1 MGRARS
7 EPPARTGAEGTA
19 ATGIEPRPRWLA
31 EVVPTNPA
39 PPPPAA
45 SYVTIVHSGAP
56 GAPIGGHPLLD
67 FMKVGS
73 EIPGR
78 YVYLSPDGER
88 GAELGRGGIGRVLVA
103 MDDHVGREVAIKELL
118 VEPGNDASAPDP
130 EMASRFLAEAR
141 ITGQLEHPN
150 IVPVYEL
157 GRRVDGRLYYTMRV
171 VRGET
176 MSAVL
181 ERAQSLPARLALLSH
196 FAGLCNAI
204 AYAHSR
210 GVVHRDIKPDNV
222 MIGEF
227 GETIVLDWG
236 IAKVKGQPEMPGA
249 RVPRGIGFV
258 GETLHGDLVGTPLF
272 MSPEQ
277 ASGEVDQ
284 IDEASDVWSLGV
296 VLFVLLTGRP
306 PFLGKTTEEVVKRVI
321 EARAV
326 AVQKLEPLAPPELC
340 AVVDRALSREKS
352 QRYPSVRELNADISA
367 FMSGARVGAY
377 EYSLFE
383 LLRRFYR
390 KNRAAAIVGA
400 VAVLSL
406 FVVATELSRRILW
419 QRDRALLA
427 EQMALEKERVA
438 RQSLAEVFTERA
450 LNAGLEGDVVGA
462 ELYAARAL
470 ISGERPDAR
479 GSVIAG
485 TNRHDVVPLSDDMDF
500 SSCATLAS
508 SGNGAVACARDREV
522 LLWSPGGPSTIHLRV
537 EGPPVQLALSGDGQT
552 LLTAFADGRFIAYD
566 TQSQAPRAQFRAAAG
581 ETAAF
586 ALSEDGSRFLTSAES
601 GWAQLWD
608 TASAQ
613 PIART
618 SLGEPVTQRALSP
631 SGRRVVLGGRL
642 GALLIW
648 EPETGQRIQLEGHR
662 GTITAA
668 AFSRRD
674 DVLASAGSDRALSLW
689 NAVTGKRLAP
699 PLRDLGTPQSIGWA
713 PDGLSLVFGSDDR
726 MLGLV
731 DARHPNYAERV
742 RGHAGA
748 VLLASFAAADRL
760 VSVGPQNGLRQWSFA
775 RPKLPRELSHKAN
788 VLATAFVGPDLLA
801 TAGLAQEGV
810 CLWQITE
817 ERCKTRLPVRDG
829 QVRALAIH
837 AAGNRLAVGTSLGLL
852 TIWNLATALPEHVIM
867 ASSDQI
873 RSLEFATDGRTLL
886 SAGTEG
892 SALLWDVASG
902 QSIQRFTAGAPLQD
916 AILDSARARVVLG
929 TRNGELELW
938 GLDGKKQ
945 RSLPAHAEWIMDL
958 AYHAP
963 SARLA
968 SAGGNGEIAV
978 WAIDTLQKLGAWRAH
993 EGRVSSIDFSLAGDL
1008 LASAGED
1015 GVVYLWHVGRRE
1027 QLAKLAHHRGTA
1039 RTVRFSPDGQFLAS
1053 GGDDASVRLWDL
1065 SRLRESGQSL
1075 LEQAER

>member
-7 EPPARTGAEGTA
+7 EPPARTGDAGTDP
-19 ATGIEPRPRWLA
+19 TPRWLA
-31 EVVPTNPA
+31 EVVPTHPA
-39 PPPPAA
+39 PPPPSA
-45 SYVTIVHSGAP
+45 SYVTVVHSGAP
-56 GAPIGGHPLLD
+56 AAPIGGHPLLD

-118 VEPGNDASAPDP
+118 VEPGESASAPDP

-157 GRRVDGRLYYTMRV
+157 GRRTDGRLYYTMRV

-249 RVPRGIGFV
+249 RAPRGIGFI

-277 ASGEVDQ
+277 ARGDVDQ

-296 VLFVLLTGRP
+296 VLFVLLAGRP
-306 PFLGKTTEEVVKRVI
+306 PFLGKTTDEVVKRVI
-321 EARAV
+321 EARPAP
-326 AVQKLEPLAPPELC
+326 VQKLEPLAPPELC
-340 AVVDRALSREKS
+340 AVVERALSREKQ
-352 QRYPSVRELNADISA
+352 QRYPSVRELAADISA

-377 EYSLFE
+377 DYSSFE

-390 KNRAAAIVGA
+390 KHRAAAIVGA

-406 FVVATELSRRILW
+406 LVVATELSRRILW
-419 QRDRALLA
+419 ERDRALLA
-427 EQMALEKERVA
+427 EQDALEKERVA

-450 LNAGLEGDVVGA
+450 LNASLEGDVVNA

-479 GSVIAG
+479 GSVVAG
-485 TNRHDVVPLSDDMDF
+485 TNRHEVVPLGDDAGF
-500 SSCATLAS
+500 SSCAPLVS
-508 SGNGAVACARDREV
+508 SGNGAVACARERDV
-522 LLWSPGGPSTIHLRV
+522 FLWSVNGPSSRLRV
-537 EGPPVQLALSGDGQT
+537 AEAPVQLALSGDGKT
-552 LLTAFADGRFIAYD
+552 LLTAFADGRFVTYD
-566 TQSQAPRAQFRAAAG
+566 TQNQTPRAQFRAAAG
-581 ETAAF
+581 EPPAF

-601 GWAQLWD
+601 GFAQLWD

-613 PIART
+613 PIARI

-648 EPETGQRIQLEGHR
+648 EPESGQRIQLEGHR
-662 GTITAA
+662 GTVTAA

-674 DVLASAGSDRALSLW
+674 DMLASAGSDRTLSLW
-689 NAVTGKRLAP
+689 NALTGKRLAP
-699 PLRDLGTPQSIGWA
+699 PLRDLGTPQSIAWA
-713 PDGLSLVFGSDDR
+713 PDGLTLAFGSDDR

-742 RGHAGA
+742 RGHPGA
-748 VLLASFAAADRL
+748 VLLASFAGPERL
-760 VSVGPQNGLRQWSFA
+760 ISVGPQIGLRQWSFA
-775 RPKLPRELSHKAN
+775 HPRLPRELSHKSN
-788 VLATAFVGPDLLA
+788 VLATAFVSAEQLA

-810 CLWQITE
+810 CLWQIAE

-829 QVRALAIH
+829 QVRALSVH
-837 AAGNRLAVGTSLGLL
+837 AASHRLAVGTSLGLL
-852 TIWNLATALPEHVIM
+852 TVWNLVTALPEHVIL

-873 RSLEFATDGRTLL
+873 RSLEFAADGRTLL
-886 SAGTEG
+886 SAGTDG
-892 SALLWDVASG
+892 SALLWDLASG
-902 QSIQRFTAGAPLQD
+902 QSIQRFAAGVPLQD
-916 AILDSARARVVLG
+916 AILDSARSRVVFG

-945 RSLPAHAEWIMDL
+945 GSLQAHADWIMDL
-958 AYHAP
+958 AHHPA
-963 SARLA
+963 SDRLA
-968 SAGGNGEIAV
+968 SAGGNGEITF
-978 WAIDTLQKLGAWRAH
+978 WALDTLQKLGSVQAH
-993 EGRVSSIDFSLAGDL
+993 EGRVSSIEFSPAGDL
-1008 LASAGED
+1008 LVSAGED
-1015 GVVYLWHVGRRE
+1015 GIVNVWHAGRRE
-1027 QLAKLAHHRGTA
+1027 HVAKLVHHRGVA
-1039 RTVRFSPDGQFLAS
+1039 RSVRFSPDGKFIAS

-1065 SRLRESGQSL
+1065 SRLNESGQSL
-1075 LEQAER
+1075 LEKAER